1 MKIAARALAAAA
13 CVLFAGAARADA
25 EDQAAIS
32 ALRVRHAALQN
43 DLAHNAFGRPL
54 HLESGQNKG
63 DANGDI
69 HAVLEHPFGRLNA
82 ALDAAEN
89 WCDILILHLNVKQCR
104 SAGGPAWNTL
114 TVYIGTKGWQS
125 LGSAHRVVFDFNV
138 RAHTAEYLRIKLD
151 ADQGPLGVHNFR
163 IEVEAV
169 PLDPGRSF
177 IHLSY
182 SYTSG
187 LAARLAMNA
196 YLETLGSG
204 KVGFSVIDRSADG
217 KPVYV
222 GGERPALSS
231 ATRCATT
238 SRSTRT
244 STRSMRRRASSSTAV
259 ACAGGS
265 RRPSRIGD
273 SCTSSRSAEYL
284 DMKRKEL
291 ERQRGR

>member
-1 MKIAARALAAAA
+1 VKIAARALAAAA

-32 ALRVRHAALQN
+32 ALRARHAALQN

-69 HAVLEHPFGRLNA
+69 HAVLEHPFARLNA

-163 IEVEAV
+163 IELEAM
-169 PLDPGRSF
+169 PLEPGRSF

-222 GGERPALSS
+222 GGERGVIERNTMRYYLAIDTYVDTFDAAPGEQLDGRRLRRWFA
-231 ATRCATT
+231 ATE
-238 SRSTRT
+238 SY
-244 STRSMRRRASSSTAV
+244 RRQLHELEE
-259 ACAGGS
+259 
-265 RRPSRIGD
+265 
-273 SCTSSRSAEYL
+273 AEYL

-291 ERQRGR
+291 ERQRGQ